1 MRIGSVEVNGAAPRL
16 IAGVAAA
23 AYPVRLQPD
32 VYLAETA
39 DPAVADVG
47 ILDADGN
54 VEVVGAIGLGDWVA
68 GRLRLSGAV
77 VTLTAIRR
85 EAMQAIARRI
95 PVGADGDP
103 VAGALL
109 RAGLPA

>member
-1 MRIGSVEVNGAAPRL
+1 MTREAESRREPGGGGAGPP
-16 IAGVAAA
+16 
-23 AYPVRLQPD
+23 PVRLQPD

-68 GRLRLSGAV
+68 GRLRLSGGV
-77 VTLTAIRR
+77 VTLTASRR
-85 EAMQAIARRI
+85 EALPAIARPR
-95 PVGADGDP
+95 PPAPRGGPGAG
-103 VAGALL
+103 G
-109 RAGLPA
+109 